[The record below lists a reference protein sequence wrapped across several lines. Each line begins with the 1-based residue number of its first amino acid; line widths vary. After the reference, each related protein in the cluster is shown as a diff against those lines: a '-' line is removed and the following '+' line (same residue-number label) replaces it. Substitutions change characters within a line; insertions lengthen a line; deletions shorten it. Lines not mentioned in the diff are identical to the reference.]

1 MRVFEVMSEGVETVK
16 PNLLASQA
24 RELMRQKQ
32 IHHMVVMS
40 GAQVLGVLSDRDL
53 GGPRLTQAAA
63 GRAVSELMSSPAV
76 TVDDKALVKKAANV
90 MRGRSIGSLVVTSA
104 KGRVVGIVTVSDL
117 LDLVGR
123 GAGRQPSREARPARR
138 RRVG

>member
-1 MRVFEVMSEGVETVK
+1 MRVFEIMSEGVETVK

-40 GAQVLGVLSDRDL
+40 GSEVLGVLSDRDL
-53 GGPRLTQAAA
+53 GGPRLSQAAA

-76 TVDDKALVKKAANV
+76 TVDANALVTKAANV

-104 KGRVVGIVTVSDL
+104 KKRVAGIVTVSDL
-117 LDLVGR
+117 LELVGR
-123 GAGRQPSREARPARR
+123 GAGRQPSREARPPRR